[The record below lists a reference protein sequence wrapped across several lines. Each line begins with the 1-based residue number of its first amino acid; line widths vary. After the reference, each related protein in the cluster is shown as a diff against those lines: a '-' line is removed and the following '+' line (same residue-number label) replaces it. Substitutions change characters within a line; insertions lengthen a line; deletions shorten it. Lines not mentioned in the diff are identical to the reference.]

1 MFKKNLLAVA
11 ASFALVAPLSAAM
24 TIQLQ
29 ADLLSDS
36 AGNPMPLSGLFLL
49 VASIN
54 NTAFEG
60 ITAGALTAVSTT
72 AANQSLFA
80 GGDDYVVA
88 RGDLNSGLF
97 EPGTL
102 NRVLSLDPDNPGNN
116 TDTFSLAGW
125 ETGDTLALFWFPT
138 LTIGSVNIPAG
149 TPFGSYTR
157 ATGVN
162 ATQPWTTPN
171 DGISNYKLALYTT
184 DGVTFSPGATA
195 ANSPAAGRSSQI
207 VPVPEPSSMMLAG
220 LGLALFAGRRRR
232 N

>member
-1 MFKKNLLAVA
+1 
-11 ASFALVAPLSAAM
+11 
-24 TIQLQ
+24 
-29 ADLLSDS
+29 
-36 AGNPMPLSGLFLL
+36 MPLSGLFLL

-102 NRVLSLDPDNPGNN
+102 SRVLSLDPDNTANGS
-116 TDTFSLAGW
+116 DTFSLAGW
-125 ETGDTLALFWFPT
+125 ENGDTLALFWFPT

-157 ATGVN
+157 ATAVN
-162 ATQPWTTPN
+162 STQPWVTPN
-171 DGISNYKLALYTT
+171 DGVSNYKLALYTT

-207 VPVPEPSSMMLAG
+207 VGVPEPSTLGMAALGVIG
-220 LGLALFAGRRRR
+220 LMSRRRR